1 MWLKVTDAPTTGRA
15 MQAPPVVILSSNGTR
30 YRCGRSGRILV
41 IAEFGALKDFVV
53 HCSACDHYNE
63 VPL

>member
-1 MWLKVTDAPTTGRA
+1 
-15 MQAPPVVILSSNGTR
+15 MQAPPVVILSPNGTR